1 MEESKLQNIIREY
14 KNRSNG
20 DLKLAMDELSKDFEN
35 TKQLLIKLSHHLDA
49 TEKVYN
55 DILEE
60 YKKRGN
66 K

>member
-14 KNRSNG
+14 KSRSNG
-20 DLKLAMDELSKDFEN
+20 DLRLAMDELSKDFEN
-35 TKQLLIKLSHHLDA
+35 TKQLLIKLSHHLDS